1 MSPRPRKVT
10 DDQIFEALVRAMQR
24 VPAADLTLAEVGE
37 EAGVTASAV
46 VQRFG
51 SKQALLRALNARFA
65 EGTPD
70 LLAAVRAAHPSPLA
84 AIRAWAEGFAWM
96 VVSPSSLAHHLGYLQ
111 LDLSDAV
118 MFKHLRAATRA
129 TRETLAQWVE
139 AGITSGEIRA
149 GTDPRALARL
159 LHTTVN
165 GSMMNYAFFREGK
178 PAAWLRDDLELA
190 LGPYLLPPR

>member
-37 EAGVTASAV
+37 EAGITASAV

-70 LLAAVRAAHPSPLA
+70 LLAAIRAAHPSPLA

-96 VVSPSSLAHHLGYLQ
+96 VASPSSLAHHLGYLQ

-118 MFKHLRAATRA
+118 MSKHLRAATRA
-129 TRETLAQWVE
+129 TRETLVQWVE
-139 AGITSGEIRA
+139 AAIAAGEIRA

-165 GSMMNYAFFREGK
+165 GSMMNYAFLREGK

>member
-10 DDQIFEALVRAMQR
+10 DDQIFEALLRVMQR
-24 VPAADLTLAEVGE
+24 VPAASLTLAEVGA

-51 SKQALLRALNARFA
+51 SKQSLLRAVNARFA

-70 LLAAVRAAHPSPLA
+70 LLERIRTAHASPVA

-96 VVSPSSLAHHLGYLQ
+96 VATPSSLAHHLGYLQ

-118 MFKHLRAATRA
+118 MYKHLRKATRA
-129 TRETLAQWVE
+129 TRETLARWVE
-139 AGITSGEIRA
+139 EAIGAGEVRPD
-149 GTDPRALARL
+149 TDPVALARL
-159 LHTTVN
+159 VHTTAN
-165 GSMMNYAFFREGK
+165 GSMMNYAFLREGK
-178 PAAWLRDDLELA
+178 PAAWLRDDIELA
-190 LGPYLLPPR
+190 LGPFLLPSR